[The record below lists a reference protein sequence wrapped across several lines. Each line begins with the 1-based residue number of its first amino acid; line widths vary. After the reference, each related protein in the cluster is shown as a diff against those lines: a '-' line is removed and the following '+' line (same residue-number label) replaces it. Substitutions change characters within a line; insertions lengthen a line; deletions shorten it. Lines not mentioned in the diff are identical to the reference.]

1 MKRVVFIAF
10 AMLLATI
17 IVLRFSGILDWLSL
31 AYIQER
37 ADMLAAFIHQRY
49 WSAVVLYIFSYII
62 VAALSIPIA
71 ALVTITGGYLFG
83 TVLGALFTNI
93 GATIGATVIFL
104 IVRYSIGHYIQE
116 RFAKQLVQ
124 FNQLF
129 NQYGANFLLM
139 ARFIVLFPFFL
150 VNMLAGLTRVS
161 VGTFIWTTAVG
172 ILPASLVYSFAGRQ
186 LKEIKRVEDIFSWPV
201 IMAFVALAL
210 LLTVPIIAR
219 HLKKIRW
226 AKYDAD

>member
-1 MKRVVFIAF
+1 MKRVGFLALAIV
-10 AMLLATI
+10 LATS
-17 IVLRFSGILDWLSL
+17 IVLRFGILDWLTL

-37 ADMLAAFIHQRY
+37 VDLLVTFIHQRY
-49 WSAVVLYIFSYII
+49 WYAVILYIFSYII

-71 ALVTITGGYLFG
+71 ALATITGGYLFG

-104 IVRYSIGHYIQE
+104 IVRYSIGEYIQE
-116 RFAKQLVQ
+116 RFAKQLMQ

-186 LKEIKRVEDIFSWPV
+186 FKEIKRVEDIFSWNV
-201 IMAFVALAL
+201 IMAFTGLAL
-210 LLTVPIIAR
+210 LLLIPVIAR

>member
-1 MKRVVFIAF
+1 MKRVVFVLLVALLIA
-10 AMLLATI
+10 A
-17 IVLRFSGILDWLSL
+17 VLMRVGSFDWLTL

-37 ADMLAAFIHQRY
+37 ADMLVAFTHQRY
-49 WSAVVLYIFSYII
+49 WYAVTLYIFSYII

-104 IVRYSIGHYIQE
+104 IVRYSIGEYIQE
-116 RFAKQLVQ
+116 RFAKQLMQ

-129 NQYGANFLLM
+129 NQYGSNFLLM

-161 VGTFIWTTAVG
+161 IGTFIWTTAVG

-219 HLKKIRW
+219 HLKKTRW
-226 AKYDAD
+226 AKHDAD